1 MSSGV
6 GRRGFRPREDRRN
19 RAGCLND
26 VRRPFSVC
34 TFAGSPSETHDVS
47 GSPHERRIT
56 YNLARARTDGL
67 RAEFHQVLRER
78 ELSCPMGDSMT
89 TTSAFA
95 RLIERLIEAERLES
109 EALEDLGEPCAP
121 MTEMARP
128 VPRM

>member
-1 MSSGV
+1 
-6 GRRGFRPREDRRN
+6 
-19 RAGCLND
+19 

-47 GSPHERRIT
+47 GSPDERRIT

-67 RAEFHQVLRER
+67 RAEFHNDLRER
-78 ELSCPMGDSMT
+78 EHAPPMGDSMT
-89 TTSAFA
+89 TPSAFA

-109 EALEDLGEPCAP
+109 EALADLGEHCAP
-121 MTEMARP
+121 VAELARS